1 MIAFVRTKNLHTL
14 PEYIPQDSI
23 QQLSADG
30 IEVIKA
36 NYKPIQYIID
46 LNNLITNRINNCRQ
60 LLPIWLKWEYIR
72 ELFIMPNGSKEAG
85 AKKAADEY
93 YAHRSQ
99 YPYQVYMNWP
109 AGEQGNIFYN
119 DKKFVTLLYEIHED
133 YFSDMSKVTDASL
146 LTKEGMLFKLVVEHN
161 MTNHLLGGDIDMTRD
176 EYNKMRGSSVRE
188 VASTHGN
195 ISFRDVLL
203 FHREE

>member
-1 MIAFVRTKNLHTL
+1 MFGRFHVCNPCNQIA
-14 PEYIPQDSI
+14 
-23 QQLSADG
+23 
-30 IEVIKA
+30 
-36 NYKPIQYIID
+36 
-46 LNNLITNRINNCRQ
+46 NRINNCRQ

-119 DKKFVTLLYEIHED
+119 DKKVRNPAL
-133 YFSDMSKVTDASL
+133 
-146 LTKEGMLFKLVVEHN
+146 
-161 MTNHLLGGDIDMTRD
+161 RD
-176 EYNKMRGSSVRE
+176 P
-188 VASTHGN
+188 
-195 ISFRDVLL
+195 
-203 FHREE
+203 